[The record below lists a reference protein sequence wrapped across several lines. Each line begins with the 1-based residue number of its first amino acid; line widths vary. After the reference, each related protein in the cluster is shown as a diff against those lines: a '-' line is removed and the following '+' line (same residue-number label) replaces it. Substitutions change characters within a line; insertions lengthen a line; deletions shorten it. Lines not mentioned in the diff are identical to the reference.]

1 VTLSGGGIMV
11 GVAIT
16 YRDVCIIYTVEG
28 TSNDPNYL
36 DILAKCFIP
45 SHYLLAHRNYYIFKE
60 DDAP

>member
-1 VTLSGGGIMV
+1 MV